1 MAEEVRRAADNL
13 ALVAEAIGTV
23 VIFVALVR
31 VVVRYVADLLARA
44 DPFPRDQLRLNLGRS
59 LALTLELLLAA
70 DILRTAVDPDWGEI
84 QRLAAIAAIRTGLN
98 FFLQREVREDE
109 LRLAR
114 QGEPPARATRLAPD
128 PTTADQTRDR

>member
-1 MAEEVRRAADNL
+1 MADDVRRAADNL

-31 VVVRYVADLLARA
+31 VVVRYVADLAARA

-98 FFLQREVREDE
+98 FFLQREIGDE
-109 LRLAR
+109 ERRLTR
-114 QGEPPARATRLAPD
+114 QDATIAA
-128 PTTADQTRDR
+128 TTAGRPDD